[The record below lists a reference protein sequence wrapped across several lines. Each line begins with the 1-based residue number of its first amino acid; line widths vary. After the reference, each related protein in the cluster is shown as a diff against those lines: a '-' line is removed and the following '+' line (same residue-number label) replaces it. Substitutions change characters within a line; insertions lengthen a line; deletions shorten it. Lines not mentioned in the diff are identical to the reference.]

1 MINLVIDTNIFRKD
15 PKRANAPFL
24 ALRTLACNGSI
35 QLYLPYIIEEEF
47 LSQQVEDRNKSINNI
62 TKDLGVLARKDYS
75 DVLIRELEIQNN
87 SFSFLKEKLILDVRE
102 KFNLWCT
109 ELNVKKVALNFD
121 QTRLALTSYF
131 SGGAPYQSLKNR
143 KDIPDS
149 IIFEALKEIN
159 SEVDGL
165 TFISEDQNL
174 LKHIQT
180 IGINTFNKLEDFIG
194 KKEIQEFL
202 IEHRI
207 TDEYF
212 EGILTYL
219 EGSTLEEYLK
229 IDPKMFENKTIYDDS
244 FYSDNNEAEIQY
256 VDSPTHIEF
265 DLDDMSYYGNSLI
278 GFNVSFRIEANI
290 NLFIFKG
297 DYYTVAEEEYS
308 FVEDWNEHYFL
319 VEKDIVLLVHAKVIL
334 KIDIERLNASEEPID
349 FENIIDIDS
358 LLIDSIDDIE
368 LYDSIEHKNP
378 QEPFYNLLVQIDT
391 ETAERCGVVGTFQ
404 VVSID
409 DFMGV
414 SYTNLVDSGFHYH
427 SFEQLKKDLSEK
439 LKVSISNIDISEA

>member
-15 PKRANAPFL
+15 PKRVNAPFL

-47 LSQQVEDRNKSINNI
+47 LSQQIEDRNKSINNI
-62 TKDLGVLARKDYS
+62 TKDLGVLTRKDYS
-75 DVLIRELEIQNN
+75 DVLIKELEIQNN
-87 SFSFLKEKLILDVRE
+87 SFSILKKKLILDVRE

-131 SGGAPYQSLKNR
+131 SGSAPYQSLKNR

-219 EGSTLEEYLK
+219 EGSTLEEYLT
-229 IDPKMFENKTIYDDS
+229 IDPKIFENKTIYDDS
-244 FYSDNNEAEIQY
+244 FYSDNNEAEIQH

-265 DLDDMSYYGNSLI
+265 DLDDISYYGNSLI
-278 GFNVSFRIEANI
+278 GFNVSFRIEANV

-308 FVEDWNEHYFL
+308 FVEDWNDHYFL
-319 VEKDIVLLVHAKVIL
+319 VEKDIILLVHAKVIL

-349 FENIIDIDS
+349 FEEILDIES
-358 LLIDSIDDIE
+358 LSIDSIEDIE
-368 LYDSIEHKNP
+368 LYENIEHKNP
-378 QEPFYNLLVQIDT
+378 QEPFYDLLVQIDT
-391 ETAERCGVVGTFQ
+391 ETAERCGASGTFQ
-404 VVSID
+404 VISID
-409 DFMGV
+409 DYMGI
-414 SYTNLVDSGFHYH
+414 SYTNLVDVGFHYH
-427 SFEQLKKDLSEK
+427 SFEQLKKDLSK
-439 LKVSISNIDISEA
+439 QLKVDISNIELSEA